1 MKLLNI
7 ITSLFIINFL
17 SCSKENKN
25 QESKLPNIIL
35 IYLDDMGYGDLTLTG
50 ATGYRTPNLDKIA
63 ANGMFFSH
71 YYSPQAVCSA
81 SRAGLLTGCYPNRIG
96 ITGALSHRSVVGIS
110 DDEETIAE
118 VLKKKGYATA
128 IFGKWHLGF
137 QKQFLPVNHGFDE
150 FYGIPYSHDMWPLHP
165 TGSFPDLPLYENDT
179 VINPNLQPDDVALFT
194 AEFTRKTV
202 EFIKRSQDKPF
213 FVYLP
218 NPLPHVPLYASK
230 QFKGKSGQGM
240 YGDVMTEI
248 DWGIG
253 QIIKTLEETGLDE
266 NTLVIFT
273 SDNGPWLNY
282 GNHAGT
288 TGGLREGKGTTYE
301 GGQRVPCLMMWK
313 GVIPKGVVCN
323 QLVSG
328 IDILPTLASVADAPL
343 PLNKIDGVSLLPL
356 LKGDIN
362 SSPRE
367 TFYYYYRQ
375 NSLEAIRH
383 GRWKLVFPHPGRTYV
398 GFQPGMDGEPGSLNN
413 NYSHEG
419 GLYDL
424 RRDPGE
430 RYDVRESHPEI
441 VELIENIAREARLD
455 LGDELH
461 DEPGKNR
468 REPGRISE

>member
-1 MKLLNI
+1 
-7 ITSLFIINFL
+7 
-17 SCSKENKN
+17 
-25 QESKLPNIIL
+25 
-35 IYLDDMGYGDLTLTG
+35 
-50 ATGYRTPNLDKIA
+50 
-63 ANGMFFSH
+63 
-71 YYSPQAVCSA
+71 
-81 SRAGLLTGCYPNRIG
+81 
-96 ITGALSHRSVVGIS
+96 
-110 DDEETIAE
+110 
-118 VLKKKGYATA
+118 
-128 IFGKWHLGF
+128 
-137 QKQFLPVNHGFDE
+137 
-150 FYGIPYSHDMWPLHP
+150 
-165 TGSFPDLPLYENDT
+165 
-179 VINPNLQPDDVALFT
+179 
-194 AEFTRKTV
+194 
-202 EFIKRSQDKPF
+202 
-213 FVYLP
+213 
-218 NPLPHVPLYASK
+218 
-230 QFKGKSGQGM
+230 M

-430 RYDVRESHPEI
+430 RYDVREI
-441 VELIENIAREARLD
+441 
-455 LGDELH
+455 
-461 DEPGKNR
+461 
-468 REPGRISE
+468 GRAHV